1 MVLGGT
7 LGIFQVDQAY
17 SEMCGVE
24 PKLPPQISRQEDG
37 LLQLSFFGVQTK
49 VDMEKMGQDCQ
60 RFAKKAE
67 QALFAFHSSL
77 LHLLRLDGA
86 EKEAH
91 PFHHQSPSE
100 QLMQMQLI

>member
-1 MVLGGT
+1 MVLVGT

-24 PKLPPQISRQEDG
+24 SKLPPQISRQEDG

-49 VDMEKMGQDCQ
+49 VDMEEMGQVCQ

-77 LHLLRLDGA
+77 LHLLRLDGT
-86 EKEAH
+86 EKEGT
-91 PFHHQSPSE
+91 PFHRQPPSD
-100 QLMQMQLI
+100 QPMQMQLI